1 MALIM
6 PQSYCIEPPMISPKK
21 KFPVERKLNIWPPVS
36 AESFMVFAVS
46 SLEIIGGKYAFNNGA
61 QELDPHI

>member
-1 MALIM
+1 
-6 PQSYCIEPPMISPKK
+6 MISPKK